1 MATSTIA
8 TPPSRT
14 GFDAKRAVKGF
25 ALLIAVYLV
34 VVYLIPKPAA
44 VKPEGWRLTG
54 IFLATIVG
62 SVVEPIPA
70 GALVLI
76 AITLTAVSRSLTTQ
90 QALGGYSD
98 PTGWLV
104 LTAFI
109 ISRALIKC
117 GLARRIAL
125 NFVRLFGRS
134 SLGVTYSLAMSD
146 LVLAGMIPS
155 NGARSGG
162 VILPIALS
170 ISEIYGSKPG
180 ATAGVLGSF
189 LMVAVYQSICITTAM
204 FLTGQASNP
213 LAARFAEGYGYHIT
227 WLTWLEATIVPG
239 AVSLLIVPWL
249 VMKLHPPEIKHTPEA
264 PAFARGELAK
274 MGPMTLHEKIV
285 AGIFALVCGLWVSS
299 SWSKIDITQ
308 TALIGAVLL
317 LITGML
323 TWDDVKSE
331 REAWSVFVWYA
342 GLLRLGQALGDAGV
356 TKAFADGVAK
366 QFGHLGWAGLLA
378 VALVV
383 YFYAH
388 YAFASITAHVVS
400 MFPPFLAVLLMQ
412 GGPPG
417 IIVYTFAI
425 LANLAA
431 GLTHFG
437 TTPGPIFFA
446 HGYTTLK
453 VWWKVGLIISFVN
466 LAIWTTIGFAWWK
479 VIGVW

>member
-1 MATSTIA
+1 
-8 TPPSRT
+8 
-14 GFDAKRAVKGF
+14 
-25 ALLIAVYLV
+25 
-34 VVYLIPKPAA
+34 
-44 VKPEGWRLTG
+44 
-54 IFLATIVG
+54 
-62 SVVEPIPA
+62 
-70 GALVLI
+70 
-76 AITLTAVSRSLTTQ
+76 
-90 QALGGYSD
+90 
-98 PTGWLV
+98 
-104 LTAFI
+104 
-109 ISRALIKC
+109 
-117 GLARRIAL
+117 
-125 NFVRLFGRS
+125 
-134 SLGVTYSLAMSD
+134 
-146 LVLAGMIPS
+146 VLAGMIPS

-180 ATAGVLGSF
+180 ATAGLLGSF
-189 LMVAVYQSICITTAM
+189 LMIAVYQSICITTAM

-213 LAARFAEGYGYHIT
+213 LAARFAEAAGYHHIT
-227 WLTWLEATIVPG
+227 WLNWLEATIVPG
-239 AVSLLIVPWL
+239 AVSLMIVPWL
-249 VMKLHPPEIKHTPEA
+249 VMKLHPPEIKRTPEA
-264 PAFARGELAK
+264 PAFAKSELVK
-274 MGPMTLHEKIV
+274 MGRMSRHERIV
-285 AGIFALVCGLWVSS
+285 AAIFALVCGLWVSS
-299 SWSKIDITQ
+299 SWSGIDITQ

-317 LITGML
+317 LVTGTL

-331 REAWSVFVWYA
+331 REAWSVFIWYA

-356 TKAFADGVAK
+356 TKAFADSVAK
-366 QFGHLGWAGLLA
+366 QFGHYGWEVLLGVGLM
-378 VALVV
+378 V

-446 HGYTTLK
+446 HGYTTLR